1 MTTEYDDEETTVT
14 NVDVVSYVSCRL
26 CGDDVHPARTVLGYR
41 VCMECGDQLARD
53 ERAGWCIVQ
62 TYGKGPYQ
70 FVTREAAPKVLMDT
84 NQKAPRS

>member
-1 MTTEYDDEETTVT
+1 MTTEYDDEETT
-14 NVDVVSYVSCRL
+14 NPNVVSFVSCRL

>member
-1 MTTEYDDEETTVT
+1 
-14 NVDVVSYVSCRL
+14 
-26 CGDDVHPARTVLGYR
+26 
-41 VCMECGDQLARD
+41 MECGDQLARD

>member
-1 MTTEYDDEETTVT
+1 MTHDFTEYDDED
-14 NVDVVSYVSCRL
+14 NSDSFIYCRV
-26 CGDDVHPARTVLGYR
+26 CSGEVHPARSVLGYR
-41 VCMECGDQLARD
+41 VCMKCGDRVARD

-84 NQKAPRS
+84 NQKSPRS

>member
-1 MTTEYDDEETTVT
+1 MATEYDDEETT
-14 NVDVVSYVSCRL
+14 NPSVVSFVSCRL

>member
-1 MTTEYDDEETTVT
+1 MSTEYDDEETTIS
-14 NVDVVSYVSCRL
+14 NVVSFVSCRL

>member
-1 MTTEYDDEETTVT
+1 MTTEYDDEETTISS
-14 NVDVVSYVSCRL
+14 VVSFVSCRL

>member
-1 MTTEYDDEETTVT
+1 MTTEYDDEETTISS
-14 NVDVVSYVSCRL
+14 VVSFVSCRL

-70 FVTREAAPKVLMDT
+70 FVTNEAAPKVLMDT

>member
-1 MTTEYDDEETTVT
+1 MK
-14 NVDVVSYVSCRL
+14 
-26 CGDDVHPARTVLGYR
+26 CGDR
-41 VCMECGDQLARD
+41 LARD

-84 NQKAPRS
+84 NQKSPRS

>member
-1 MTTEYDDEETTVT
+1 MTTEYDDEEATIS
-14 NVDVVSYVSCRL
+14 NVAFVSCRL